1 MESAVVCSGARAE
14 WLIFHE
20 QRSKNR
26 NGMNRRDFMGT
37 VAGGIALAKL
47 GAGAAFGLDAG
58 AAEGHARTQG
68 AWIENGLIDAGGSHE
83 PYLFTVRCGGQSL
96 NARTAYEHEQ
106 SEEVIR
112 KLKDQGVEVFH
123 THLYKGF
130 GMAAEKAEMEDTVRT
145 AAVVHRLGMKIDT
158 YIQWDSM
165 MYETFFVEEPRAK
178 DWIQCDAF
186 GQPVML
192 EYGYQQSFRYLPCFS
207 NQEFID
213 YLKKVVRFAVAEV
226 KTDFIHFDNF
236 TLSAEPNSCH
246 CGACKSGFRQRL
258 RTKYSAEE
266 RRNRFGFENVDYVNP
281 PFWNATNRPEK
292 LKIIVDPVFQEWIDY
307 RCQTM
312 ADALGQMAELIHSLN
327 PDIVV
332 EINYGGIVGYNSPWI
347 RGTDYARLL
356 PRTQVFWDESDSKCE
371 FTPDG
376 RLITAIRTY
385 KMARTYRNVVLTYIS
400 VSETAIAECL
410 AFNQTIGFAG
420 VSPLSADVVKYIGF
434 YRKLRDLYVGAEDVA
449 PVAVLR
455 SYASITH
462 NNAAAGLSAI
472 LVEQTLIQAKI
483 PFRLVADEHLAE
495 LSPATCRVLILPDV
509 ECLSDEQLRAI
520 QRYVAAGGGLVAT
533 EQSGLYDAWRRMR
546 VEPGLRD
553 LMDGQL
559 SAHGRKRGNAGEA
572 VASKPLRKTV
582 GRGRSVYIP
591 ALEFDGPVPPDQPYF
606 TLGPEFWKRP
616 KNWQDLVDAISWT
629 AGERLPVSV
638 TAPEYVAMNLFE
650 QTAKQRRIIHL
661 VNYDPEKNRSVTN
674 IALRCATPEG
684 KPATAVR
691 FYAPD
696 ADAGKPIDFRVDG
709 AEAVFMVPALQ
720 TYGVATVSW

>member
-1 MESAVVCSGARAE
+1 
-14 WLIFHE
+14 
-20 QRSKNR
+20 
-26 NGMNRRDFMGT
+26 MNRRDFMGT
-37 VAGGIALAKL
+37 VVGGIALAKL
-47 GAGAAFGLDAG
+47 GMEAAFRLDAETI
-58 AAEGHARTQG
+58 AGHNTPQG

-83 PYLFTVRCGGQSL
+83 PYLFVVRCGGQSL
-96 NARTAYEHEQ
+96 NAREIYEHAQ

-130 GMAAEKAEMEDTVRT
+130 GMAAEKPEMEDTVRT
-145 AAVVHRLGMKIDT
+145 AAIVHRLGMKIDT

-178 DWIQCDAF
+178 DWIQRDAF

-192 EYGYQQSFRYLPCFS
+192 EYGYQQSFRHLPCFS

-213 YLKKVVRFAVAEV
+213 YLKKVVRFAITEV

-246 CGACKSGFRQRL
+246 CGACKTGFRQRL

-266 RRNRFGFENVDYVNP
+266 RKNRFGFENIDYVNP
-281 PFWNATNRPEK
+281 PLWNATNRPEK
-292 LKIIVDPVFQEWIDY
+292 LKIITDPVFQEWIDY

-312 ADALGQMAELIHSLN
+312 ADALSQMADLIHSLN
-327 PDIVV
+327 PEVAI

-356 PRTQVFWDESDSKCE
+356 PHTQVFWDESDSKPE
-371 FTPDG
+371 FTTDG

-385 KMARTYRNVVLTYIS
+385 KMARAYRNVVLAYIS
-400 VSETAIAECL
+400 ISETAIAECL

-420 VSPLSADVVKYIGF
+420 ESPLSADVVKYIGF

-455 SYASITH
+455 SYASITY
-462 NNAAAGLSAI
+462 NNAGAGLSAL
-472 LVEQTLIQAKI
+472 LVEQALIHAKI
-483 PFRLVADEHLAE
+483 PFRLIADEHLAE
-495 LSPATCRVLILPDV
+495 LSPATCKVLILPDV
-509 ECLSDEQLRAI
+509 ECLSDEQLQAI

-533 EQSGLYDAWRRMR
+533 EQTGLYDAWRRIR
-546 VEPGLRD
+546 VEPGLKY
-553 LMDGQL
+553 LINGQS
-559 SAHGRKRGNAGEA
+559 SAHGHNKRGTEA
-572 VASKPLRKTV
+572 VVAGQSQRKTV
-582 GRGRSVYIP
+582 GRGRTVYIP
-591 ALEFDGPVPPDQPYF
+591 ALEFDGPLPADQPYF

-616 KNWQDLVDAISWT
+616 KNWQDLVDAISWA
-629 AGERLPVSV
+629 AGEKLPVSV
-638 TAPEYVAMNLFE
+638 TAPDFVAVNLLE

-661 VNYDPEKNRSVTN
+661 VNYNAEKNPSVAS
-674 IALRCATPEG
+674 IAIRCDTPKG
-684 KPATAVR
+684 KLATAVR
-691 FYAPD
+691 FYTPD
-696 ADAGKPIDFRVDG
+696 TDDGEPIAFRVE
-709 AEAVFMVPALQ
+709 AMEAVFTIPAMQ
-720 TYGVATVSW
+720 TYGVVTVSW